1 MAIQLKRAI
10 LVEQVYTDQ
19 VETTES
25 PDSATHT
32 KGASQGK
39 IKPVVIETSGEE
51 DTAVLVL
58 CASRTHEML

>member
-1 MAIQLKRAI
+1 MQLKTAI

-19 VETTES
+19 VETES

-32 KGASQGK
+32 KRASQGK
-39 IKPVVIETSGEE
+39 IKPVVIEMSGEE

-58 CASRTHEML
+58 CDSRTHEML